1 MTPTDSAQLS
11 TRRIAELGVVGAGGA
26 AFPTAVKFE
35 AEVGTVVVNAA
46 ECEPLQDKD
55 KTTGGIVVLPSSHRL
70 VLRYGKTRSQT
81 DRIGRSILWL
91 N

>member
-1 MTPTDSAQLS
+1 
-11 TRRIAELGVVGAGGA
+11 VGAGGA
-26 AFPTAVKFE
+26 GFPTAVKFE

-46 ECEPLQDKD
+46 ECEPLLHKDKD